1 MAKAPVNT
9 AARRVSKKIRK
20 NVADGVAHVH
30 ASFNNTIITI
40 TDRQGG
46 ALAWASSG
54 GQGFK
59 GSRKSTP
66 FAAQVAAEVA
76 GRAAQEQGIKNLDV
90 RIKGPGPGR
99 ESSVRALASLGIR
112 INSISDV
119 TPIPHNGCRPQKRR
133 ASDVGAFAPQ
143 QQPGAADPRLQS
155 ESFPGR
161 RALWCEPAVFLKDP
175 VFRKPIQAHRLRA
188 QLHRRQTRAGCP

>member
-1 MAKAPVNT
+1 M
-9 AARRVSKKIRK
+9 
-20 NVADGVAHVH
+20 H

-46 ALAWASSG
+46 ALSWASSG

-66 FAAQVAAEVA
+66 FAAQVAAENA

-112 INSISDV
+112 INSIS
-119 TPIPHNGCRPQKRR
+119 RR
-133 ASDVGAFAPQ
+133 DA
-143 QQPGAADPRLQS
+143 GAAQRLPSAKAPSHLGISCRVGTAARPCRRWRFEAHRPSAHNNIRRTRATRRSRQIDHQRKQQWHVTSAPRPNS
-155 ESFPGR
+155 
-161 RALWCEPAVFLKDP
+161 PAVKAP
-175 VFRKPIQAHRLRA
+175 
-188 QLHRRQTRAGCP
+188 TCS